1 MTSMWYWVKNGNPH
15 SFNKFVVQGRY
26 NYYARQ
32 WDWFKIGNMLTD
44 DFGNLFKVP
53 EYD

>member
-1 MTSMWYWVKNGNPH
+1 MTSMWYWVENGNPH
-15 SFNKFVVQGRY
+15 PFNKFVVQGRY
-26 NYYARQ
+26 NYDARQ

-53 EYD
+53 E